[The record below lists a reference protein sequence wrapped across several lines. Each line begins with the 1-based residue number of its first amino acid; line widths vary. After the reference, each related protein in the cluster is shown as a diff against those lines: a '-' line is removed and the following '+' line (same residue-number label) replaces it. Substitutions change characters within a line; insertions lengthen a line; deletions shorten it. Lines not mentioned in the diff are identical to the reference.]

1 VTHFASLREVTPRVD
16 DAKVRK
22 RMRRHRHLSV
32 RPLVQ
37 PLPARPRRTD
47 VAPRHPGRDAVAPL
61 DPGATRAPRRLAGDD
76 AVRAVQELKDEWGPD
91 HFEG

>member
-47 VAPRHPGRDAVAPL
+47 VAPMHPGAMRSRLSIRVRPAHRD
-61 DPGATRAPRRLAGDD
+61 DWRATMRSERS
-76 AVRAVQELKDEWGPD
+76 KS
-91 HFEG
+91 

>member
-37 PLPARPRRTD
+37 PLPARPRRTATWRQGTRGAMRSRLSIR
-47 VAPRHPGRDAVAPL
+47 VRPAHRD
-61 DPGATRAPRRLAGDD
+61 DWRATMRSERS
-76 AVRAVQELKDEWGPD
+76 KS
-91 HFEG
+91 